1 MFAAYKKNYEIVKDL
16 AADLKTSFI
25 ILTEIWQIDPKYYK
39 IPNYH
44 EASVTIRDK
53 KRGGGVAIFSSVD
66 FPSPKPY
73 EVLNKIYKS
82 IEVIA
87 IETII
92 DKSNFIIVGIYKPPD
107 KSFSVF
113 LKELRNILQILIK
126 SDKKFLISGDFNV
139 NLLDQN
145 QNSISYLDILD
156 EFQVKQL
163 VKGPTRITSKSKT
176 NLDHFLT
183 NVDFISA
190 YPTHHRI
197 ADHQTVVA
205 AYKEIK
211 KNLYKGK
218 NSNSK
223 QNSQKIILDEENSV
237 NNINNYNWTSW
248 IEKHENSNVNEASE
262 NLTKVL
268 EDLMIFKEIKSRKKR
283 PKKPWYTFE
292 LMKQKSEL
300 DKKSKN

>member
-1 MFAAYKKNYEIVKDL
+1 M
-16 AADLKTSFI
+16 
-25 ILTEIWQIDPKYYK
+25 
-39 IPNYH
+39 
-44 EASVTIRDK
+44 
-53 KRGGGVAIFSSVD
+53 
-66 FPSPKPY
+66 
-73 EVLNKIYKS
+73 
-82 IEVIA
+82 
-87 IETII
+87 
-92 DKSNFIIVGIYKPPD
+92 
-107 KSFSVF
+107 
-113 LKELRNILQILIK
+113 
-126 SDKKFLISGDFNV
+126 
-139 NLLDQN
+139 
-145 QNSISYLDILD
+145 
-156 EFQVKQL
+156 
-163 VKGPTRITSKSKT
+163 
-176 NLDHFLT
+176 T

-300 DKKSKN
+300 DKKRKTFLKDSSEKNEKDLSIVKKAYNDNLKIAERKYYAEKIEKAGSNSKAIWAVINESLSRKKKNFITTKKIIYEGKEYSDDFDIAQIFNSHFKQAAHNISSKIQAGPDFRKYLFKDPECSSKMDFKETNSTETFKIINSLSNKTS